1 MQDTSVKNKNAN
13 AVEEEAEVE
22 SLSIG
27 SVAGLMCIAAD
38 ISKVVNKNT
47 VKIPHMTHIADK
59 WIRSSPSSHPTV
71 PVEVSI
77 AADGYYENGV
87 KPPPATRR
95 RTADMKGLADTG
107 CQACCM
113 GVEQMHQL
121 GIRINDLLAPT
132 LNLKAANSTG
142 MEVLGATFI
151 RIVGKTESGSKVVI
165 RQICYVT
172 RGLNHL
178 LLSRDS
184 LEALGVI
191 SKKVS
196 SYDRK

>member
-1 MQDTSVKNKNAN
+1 MIHVT
-13 AVEEEAEVE
+13 
-22 SLSIG
+22 
-27 SVAGLMCIAAD
+27 
-38 ISKVVNKNT
+38 
-47 VKIPHMTHIADK
+47 DK

-77 AADGYYENGV
+77 AADGYYEAGV

-113 GVEQMHQL
+113 GVKQMHHL
-121 GIRINDLLAPT
+121 GIKTNDLLMPT

-151 RIVGKTESGSKVVI
+151 RIVGKTKSGSKVI
-165 RQICYVT
+165 TRQICYVAN
-172 RGLNHL
+172 GLNHL

-184 LEALGVI
+184 LKSLGVI
-191 SKKVS
+191 SAEFPVMTEG
-196 SYDRK
+196 DTLE